1 MDKNSFKTQLEAALA
16 EPAAPETLVDETIRR
31 AKAVSMGREA
41 EERLAAD
48 KGAIPAEEQL
58 ALLAQGMIG
67 RYAMHGALPKNVSPV
82 QAAEQLAADPVFRRT
97 AGAQPADALER
108 LQSGKLLQ
116 ELAGAR
122 KTMQKKQERSMEHS
136 KIKTE
141 NQADAPRMEKQL
153 PKNKRLPGMFR

>member
-16 EPAAPETLVDETIRR
+16 EPAAPETLVEQTISR

-48 KGAIPAEEQL
+48 KGALSAEEQL

-67 RYAMHGALPKNVSPV
+67 RYAMHDALPKNVSPA

-108 LQSGKLLQ
+108 LQSGRLLQ
-116 ELAGAR
+116 ELAGAQ
-122 KTMQKKQERSMEHS
+122 KTMQQQEHGREYS
-136 KIKTE
+136 KAEAEK
-141 NQADAPRMEKQL
+141 QADLPRMEKQP